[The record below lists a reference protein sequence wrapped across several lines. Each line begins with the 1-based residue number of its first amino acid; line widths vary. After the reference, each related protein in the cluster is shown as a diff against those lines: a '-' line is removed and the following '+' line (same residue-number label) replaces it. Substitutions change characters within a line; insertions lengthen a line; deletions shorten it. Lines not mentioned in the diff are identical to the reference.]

1 VTLYRENT
9 QLDTY
14 ALFDEGSC
22 VTLID
27 VKLTRSL
34 KSESR
39 QLNIQ
44 WFGGKSTKENTK
56 MVSLHISGVNRPK
69 GHGLKNVYAVSNLN
83 LPMQS
88 IRGEDVKTAR
98 ASARLPMKPY
108 RNAVPRILIRLDH
121 GQLGAS
127 EQEDLMQPPPNL

>member
-88 IRGEDVKTAR
+88 IRGEDV
-98 ASARLPMKPY
+98 
-108 RNAVPRILIRLDH
+108 
-121 GQLGAS
+121 
-127 EQEDLMQPPPNL
+127 